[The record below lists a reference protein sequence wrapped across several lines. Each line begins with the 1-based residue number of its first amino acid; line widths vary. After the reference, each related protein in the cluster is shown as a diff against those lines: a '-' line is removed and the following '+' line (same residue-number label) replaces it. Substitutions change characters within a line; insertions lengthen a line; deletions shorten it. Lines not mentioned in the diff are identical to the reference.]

1 MRSKYLVVNKYFIS
15 LMIFL
20 IVITMSVIVKGVS
33 SKNSDTTQN
42 QIGELES
49 AKYIISEAEKIIYRV
64 IPQTD
69 VTSFVNNFNTS
80 NQIKVY
86 KDKECSSEITSG
98 YIGTGMVLKDET
110 KGTIY
115 EISTIGDFD
124 GDGEIGQI
132 ELTNLIRHVVGLKD
146 YQLDGVLLKSADL
159 NNDKQINI
167 VDITI
172 LIRYTVYGELEIPE
186 NQEIKSPTIEIVSG
200 TQGNNDWYTSNVS
213 LKITPNIEENLLEK
227 TTYKISGDKS
237 QEETE
242 IDSNQV
248 ITLEQGKYS
257 ITAYSYGKSG
267 FKSLATRK
275 EINIDTTMPQ
285 IGNVNMWLEEKGGTE
300 YTPNTWTSHD
310 VILEIEDGLDNES
323 GHDYTKYYINGEEQ
337 KEKTITLTESGVY
350 NIEIETVDKAGNVS
364 SKEEVV
370 KIDKNSILPPK
381 IEVISG
387 TKSEGSDWYN
397 SETVVLQVS
406 NEDVAENSAKIV
418 KNTYTIEGSKE
429 VKETDVNSDG
439 RITITENGV
448 FTITAYSI
456 NEAGQKSEGTTIT
469 IKKDST
475 RPGAP
480 VITIVSG
487 TKLEGIEDWYIDN
500 VSLKISKPEESTTSQ
515 VTQLVYVIEGA
526 QETKETE
533 IENEGI
539 VTITK
544 EGVSTITAY
553 SINEAGNKSDA
564 TTIIIQKDSEAPD
577 LSKISVKDIGT
588 NSFKLVGE
596 AEDKTSGIKTYE
608 FYINDELINTVNT
621 NVKQVEIP
629 IENKPSGIY
638 KAYVIVKDNAGNE
651 KKSNEIEI
659 QTAKLTENEIDHF
672 EFVITGF
679 SITNNNED
687 VEDAQD
693 AVIATISDTS
703 LTNNSKYIMINSKDP
718 NINGT
723 ITGKLRLVCKDGT
736 IVEDFSYFPADLNI
750 NMSYYADGSG
760 TTYTHNNEVNFFGV
774 DLNSGNVQDGESVET
789 NIIMS
794 NIDIENNKF
803 TISEENLT
811 GTQTYTRATIN
822 SVTLN
827 GEKMNFS
834 VVQEQI

>member
-33 SKNSDTTQN
+33 FENSDTTQN
-42 QIGELES
+42 QTGELES

-213 LKITPNIEENLLEK
+213 LKITPNIEENFLEK

-267 FKSLATRK
+267 FKSLASRK

-285 IGNVNMWLEEKGGTE
+285 IGNLNMWLEEKGGTE

-337 KEKTITLTESGVY
+337 KEKTITLTKSGIY
-350 NIEIETVDKAGNVS
+350 NIKIETVDNAGNVS
-364 SKEEVV
+364 SKEEIV
-370 KIDKNSILPPK
+370 KIDKNTILPPK

-387 TKSEGSDWYN
+387 TKNEGSDWYN

-406 NEDVAENSAKIV
+406 NEDVDENSAKIV

-429 VKETDVNSDG
+429 VEETDVNSDG

-475 RPGAP
+475 KPEAP
-480 VITIVSG
+480 VITVVSG

-500 VSLKISKPEESTTSQ
+500 VSLKISKTEESTTSQ
-515 VTQLVYVIEGA
+515 VNQLVYVIEGV
-526 QETKETE
+526 QETEETE

-539 VTITK
+539 VTITE

-564 TTIIIQKDSEAPD
+564 TTIIIQKDSKAPD
-577 LSKISVKDIGT
+577 LSKINVKDIGA

-651 KKSNEIEI
+651 KKSDEIEI

-687 VEDAQD
+687 IENAQD

-723 ITGKLRLVCKDGT
+723 IKGKLRLVCKDGT

-774 DLNSGNVQDGESVET
+774 DLNSGDVQDGESIET

-794 NIDIENNKF
+794 NIDIENNRF

-834 VVQEQI
+834 IVQEQI